1 MNRLLGT
8 SHPEDDVASLRSAF
22 GNLPRVSEPFTSAEH
37 HHYNLILVRNAYALW
52 QSHFDRLTAAC
63 LPYSLSDLHK
73 FTHGVFCELDGHRV
87 LSISNAD
94 ISALASVSI
103 GATGRRV
110 KPEPLR
116 RPETSR
122 RDAVCAQHVPEH
134 QSVTSQEG
142 DSPLVF
148 RACEL
153 DGRRLRYKET
163 KAPKSTRIPG
173 PYGAEHRV
181 RTGDLRLG
189 KATRPGHHPSPTLTN
204 GHQPIPISRVAYRLR
219 RRSITNDPQ
228 ACTTFVFHRLSR
240 MGPRR
245 STSPKSRFS
254 SVGRRTPS
262 GRPAHGVSL
271 RTSATISTPTAFLA
285 RPLPRST
292 RSGHD
297 RDCDT
302 SASAGDGPANGRERR
317 AIVEFHR
324 RPPQRD
330 PQPEKKRV
338 EIHFDGPGTHL
349 RVQLFEHLRSHCA
362 VADLQ
367 RALQRPAIRDAPSTR
382 HKRPKRVLESEAV
395 AGPLPDLGV
404 GEQPEQR
411 AAPVGAAPGV
421 RLIESLVASLGEPL
435 RQSAHEVPPHLLRAQ
450 LTGPRAHDRLDV
462 GGETF
467 LRPKMT
473 APQRG
478 KPEMDQ
484 LVYEL
489 PARVRLGKIN
499 FRAEQEE
506 DRCASDAAGA
516 AVDLMPRRRQDQQKR
531 AVDREAPEVA
541 RDEHRAAS
549 NPAEQF

>member
-153 DGRRLRYKET
+153 DGRRLRYKKT

-189 KATRPGHHPSPTLTN
+189 KANRRSHQPFPLLTN
-204 GHQPIPISRVAYRLR
+204 LSQP
-219 RRSITNDPQ
+219 
-228 ACTTFVFHRLSR
+228 
-240 MGPRR
+240 
-245 STSPKSRFS
+245 
-254 SVGRRTPS
+254 
-262 GRPAHGVSL
+262 
-271 RTSATISTPTAFLA
+271 
-285 RPLPRST
+285 
-292 RSGHD
+292 
-297 RDCDT
+297 
-302 SASAGDGPANGRERR
+302 
-317 AIVEFHR
+317 VEFIRHPKELQTHCLTN
-324 RPPQRD
+324 RP
-330 PQPEKKRV
+330 
-338 EIHFDGPGTHL
+338 
-349 RVQLFEHLRSHCA
+349 
-362 VADLQ
+362 
-367 RALQRPAIRDAPSTR
+367 RPS
-382 HKRPKRVLESEAV
+382 
-395 AGPLPDLGV
+395 
-404 GEQPEQR
+404 
-411 AAPVGAAPGV
+411 
-421 RLIESLVASLGEPL
+421 
-435 RQSAHEVPPHLLRAQ
+435 
-450 LTGPRAHDRLDV
+450 
-462 GGETF
+462 
-467 LRPKMT
+467 
-473 APQRG
+473 
-478 KPEMDQ
+478 
-484 LVYEL
+484 
-489 PARVRLGKIN
+489 
-499 FRAEQEE
+499 
-506 DRCASDAAGA
+506 
-516 AVDLMPRRRQDQQKR
+516 
-531 AVDREAPEVA
+531 
-541 RDEHRAAS
+541 
-549 NPAEQF
+549 